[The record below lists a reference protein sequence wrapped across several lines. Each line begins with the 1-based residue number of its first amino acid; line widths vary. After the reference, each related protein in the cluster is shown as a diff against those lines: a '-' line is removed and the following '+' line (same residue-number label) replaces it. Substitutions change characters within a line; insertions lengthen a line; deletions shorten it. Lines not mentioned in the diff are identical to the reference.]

1 MNFYCRVDD
10 KREFFILL
18 QHQKKKKKKEEQ
30 AQLRLR
36 KIKIEIKKDC
46 FSAAKH

>member
-18 QHQKKKKKKEEQ
+18 QHQKKKKKEEQ